1 MSTEIN
7 KGYIE
12 KKKKGSSEYDSFYQ
26 EGIEILQKLSG
37 EVWTDY
43 NIHDPGVTILENL
56 SYNLTQLSYVTQF
69 PVLDLL
75 TSSKGSAL
83 NSGDQSIYPPSEIL
97 TTNPVTVKDY
107 RKLLIDQV
115 TNVKNVWLIP
125 HESSIDNSVN
135 RATNLPIMGLY
146 DIYVDL
152 YNYFDGPSKMVEE
165 SERIKNSIKH
175 TFFHARN
182 IGEDI
187 NEIHIL
193 NPVKIG
199 ISLQLKINENADG
212 EEVFANALYLV
223 QNYLSPEVKFNSL
236 QNLIAAD
243 LPLEEI
249 FDGPQLEFG
258 FIEDTSLKEKLT
270 YIKPKEII
278 KLISTLTQI
287 INVDKLELYIES
299 NQDIP
304 SEIQNLSFG
313 EDIMLPQQNSWT
325 LQFPSDPSQ
334 LKFEQKGLLFSADL
348 DEIHRQLSYIETK
361 NYGVYKSENSFENF
375 TDLPIGKILEIGSYY
390 PLREQFPLIY
400 GVGHFGLP
408 SGLPNQRYAQA
419 KQLSAYLLPFD
430 QLMQNY
436 LSQLNNLFNLYNVGP
451 IKGNTIQQ
459 NSAVSSYFY
468 AVLDDMINLTHL
480 IHMEEGKSNYDP
492 NEKLTYWKTVLDK
505 INKQLDN
512 KASERLNAIADHL
525 LARYNENYPTYA
537 ITKINTA
544 SFGKDVQPELELD
557 MLNNKR
563 KLLAHY
569 ASISYN
575 RNKAFSIDHIS
586 SISKFAA
593 LPKII
598 EKMALIMNITDCSTR
613 KLSQTITD
621 SGLKIYKK
629 DDGINYVSKS
639 LETILGSEKGIT
651 NAFDSMYI
659 IDEHV
664 ESLSDSFYF
673 IGNHQLVLKKILREG
688 IKRENYQIKSLSDK
702 RKYFTLFNPPNES
715 PYISHITTTKNKA
728 EKEIQ
733 KTINFLNNLNRK
745 SEGIH
750 AIENLT
756 LSPPYSSSNFGFTFD
771 LSCLPF
777 LPISFEHDNK
787 QNYTNRNNTVSEI
800 CSLIGKLNQ
809 NCSIEK
815 VFLGSNYALKLVNLK
830 GVSIAQSTT
839 RFETL
844 EEVEQKIDLIKNTFK
859 NVTVSKL
866 TYLSFIDNEAVNEDF
881 FSFQMSVFMP
891 AWPARFQ
898 QDSFKSKF
906 TNLLYEQAP
915 AHIAFNI
922 IWMELED
929 MIYFEE
935 IYMTWLSLQGNSFA
949 AEERKAISLQ
959 LIQLIQKR
967 MK

>member
-1 MSTEIN
+1 MSTEIS

-83 NSGDQSIYPPSEIL
+83 NSGDQSIFPPSDIL
-97 TTNPVTVKDY
+97 TTNPVTVNDY

-115 TNVKNVWLIP
+115 TNVKNVWLIV

-135 RATNLPIMGLY
+135 RATNSPIMGLY

-152 YNYFDGPSKMVEE
+152 YTYFDAPSKMEEE
-165 SERIKNSIKH
+165 SERIKKSIKH
-175 TFFHARN
+175 SFFHARN

-193 NPVKIG
+193 HPIKIG
-199 ISLQLKINENADG
+199 VSLQLKIQENTRG
-212 EEVFANALYLV
+212 EEVFANALYLI
-223 QNYLSPEVKFNSL
+223 QNYISPEVKFKSL
-236 QNLIAAD
+236 QNLLNENVSIED
-243 LPLEEI
+243 I

-258 FIEDTSLKEKLT
+258 FIEEESLKDKLT
-270 YIKPKEII
+270 TIKTKEIS
-278 KLISTLTQI
+278 KRVAVLPQI
-287 INVDKLELYIES
+287 INVDKLELFILED
-299 NQDIP
+299 QDLP
-304 SEIQNLSFG
+304 DEIKDLKFEEG
-313 EDIMLPQQNSWT
+313 MLLPQKNAWQ
-325 LQFPSDPSQ
+325 LQFPKDATQ
-334 LKFEQKGLLFSADL
+334 LQFEQKGLLFSADL
-348 DEIHRQLSYIETK
+348 DEVQRQLSFIETK
-361 NYGVYKSENSFENF
+361 NYSVFKSENSFQNF
-375 TDLPIGKILEIGSYY
+375 SDLPTGKVLVIGSYY
-390 PLREQFPLIY
+390 PLREQFPLVY
-400 GVGHFGLP
+400 GIGQFGLS

-419 KQLSAYLLPFD
+419 KQLTAYLLPFD

-451 IKGNTIQQ
+451 IKGKSIQQ
-459 NSAVSSYFY
+459 NPAVSSYFC

-480 IHMEEGKSNYDP
+480 IHMEEGKSNSDP
-492 NEKLTYWKTVLDK
+492 SEKLTYWKTVLEK
-505 INKQLDN
+505 INKQLDD

-586 SISKFAA
+586 SNSKFAA

-613 KLSQTITD
+613 KLSHTITD

-629 DDGINYVSKS
+629 DEGINYVSQS

-673 IGNHQLVLKKILREG
+673 IGNHQLILKKILKEG

-756 LSPPYSSSNFGFTFD
+756 LSPPYSSSSFGFTFD

-777 LPISFEHDNK
+777 LPISFEQNIK
-787 QNYTNRNNTVSEI
+787 QNYSDRNNTVSEI
-800 CSLIGKLNQ
+800 CSLIGSLNQ
-809 NCSIEK
+809 NFSIEK
-815 VFLGSNYALKLVNLK
+815 VFLGSNYAIKLVNLK
-830 GVSIAQSTT
+830 GVTVAQSSS
-839 RFETL
+839 RFESQ
-844 EEVEQKIDLIKNTFK
+844 EEVEQKIELIKNTFK

-866 TYLSFIDNEAVNEDF
+866 TYFSFIDDVAVNEDF

-922 IWMELED
+922 IWLELED

-935 IYMTWLSLQGNSFA
+935 IYMLWLTLQGSSYTHA
-949 AEERKAISLQ
+949 ERKALS
-959 LIQLIQKR
+959 IQLISFIQK
-967 MK
+967 MTI